1 MYAWS
6 DAAMHL
12 KCGNP
17 SETVMQLSFYYLD
30 AVEHFKK
37 QMVRIEKKEYGDLKV
52 EIVFLKAI
60 ANLST

>member
-1 MYAWS
+1 
-6 DAAMHL
+6 MHL